1 MLRSLLLITSLA
13 ILAGCSSTKQVAN
26 TQQFCYSKG
35 TIEQTNNDTVNSKFV
50 HECDDRPANNWQL
63 QLGIAENCRPHYY
76 DVFLQ
81 GKRVT
86 RRGYVCQK
94 FDGSWEVVPT
104 NF

>member
-1 MLRSLLLITSLA
+1 MLRLLLLITSLT
-13 ILAGCSSTKQVAN
+13 ILSACSSTKEVAS

-35 TIEQTNNDTVNSKFV
+35 TIEQTNTDTVNSKFV
-50 HECDDRPANNWQL
+50 YECDDRPANNWKL
-63 QLGIAENCRPHYY
+63 QLGIADNCREHWY
-76 DVFLQ
+76 DVFLN
-81 GKRVT
+81 GKRVQ

>member
-1 MLRSLLLITSLA
+1 MLRSLLLITSL
-13 ILAGCSSTKQVAN
+13 ILAGCSSTKHVAD

-63 QLGIAENCRPHYY
+63 QLGISDDCREHYY
-76 DVFLQ
+76 IDSN
-81 GKRVT
+81 GTK

-94 FDGSWEVVPT
+94 FDGNWEIVPT